1 MSILKIT
8 TEEMKDLA
16 YVVAQCLEHG
26 GKKCSKE
33 LHNAA
38 AVVLR
43 LFILFEQEKNA
54 NAEKEQETKKQ
65 VEKEQLERLSD
76 TMRDESLPTCERL
89 RAAELLGKHYISEK
103 EKNSKKAANSAKS
116 EKL

>member
-8 TEEMKDLA
+8 TEEMKDLM
-16 YVVAQCLEHG
+16 YVIAQCLEHG

-54 NAEKEQETKKQ
+54 NAEKEQ
-65 VEKEQLERLSD
+65 LEWLSD

-103 EKNSKKAANSAKS
+103 EKNSKQARESDFKPC
-116 EKL
+116 EC